1 MRISSSLQTG
11 TGRGD
16 GHYELRVRPGTGS
29 YAMEGK
35 TVPVEFKSL
44 RVTGYELV
52 ENSLK
57 AEFGATVF
65 KSFKFRSR
73 SILSPSPSRRACINS
88 SRKSLLPLLAVPHAE
103 KRVEI
108 QLEIAH

>member
-1 MRISSSLQTG
+1 MSSVSDLALVATPWKGKPWSLS
-11 TGRGD
+11 RS
-16 GHYELRVRPGTGS
+16 E
-29 YAMEGK
+29 
-35 TVPVEFKSL
+35 SL
-44 RVTGYELV
+44 AREQ
-52 ENSLK
+52 LK